1 MRIESRNLRAWQSP
15 PIPDFLFDT
24 RKFLALYQPMYVDE
38 AAVAALTA
46 LRQRVSTRKRYADV
60 VIVAIAM
67 AQNAIVLTR
76 NVEDFR
82 DLLPAAKIQNWVDQV
97 Y

>member
-1 MRIESRNLRAWQSP
+1 
-15 PIPDFLFDT
+15 
-24 RKFLALYQPMYVDE
+24 MYNE
-38 AAVAALTA
+38 QAIAALTA

-60 VIVAIAM
+60 VIAATAIAHD
-67 AQNAIVLTR
+67 AIVVTR
-76 NVEDFR
+76 NVEDFH